1 MEQSIDKIWQL
12 LEKTQKEYAALNL
25 HEAIDYE
32 KFYLYS
38 IISHST
44 AIEGSSLSE
53 LDTQL
58 LLDDGIVNSSKTMIE
73 HLMNLDLKKA
83 YDFAIEEAKKK
94 TKITPDFL
102 KEMNSLVLKNTG
114 GIVNA
119 AGGTFD
125 SSKGDFRRCTVF
137 AGGVPYMDFQ
147 KVIPKT
153 EILCKEINK
162 VLDATKTLK
171 DIYNLSF
178 DAHLNLVTIHPWAD
192 GNGRTSRLLM
202 NYIQFYNDVVPSKL
216 LQEEKQAYIQALNK
230 SRSEETPEAFREFMA
245 KQHLQ
250 TLKQEID
257 NYRQNLHKSNNFTLL
272 F

>member
-12 LEKTQKEYAALNL
+12 LEQTIEEYAALKL
-25 HEAIDYE
+25 HEVIDYE

-44 AIEGSSLSE
+44 AIEGSTLSE

-58 LLDDGIVNSSKTMIE
+58 LLDDGIVNSSKTMVE
-73 HLMNLDLKKA
+73 HLMNLDLKRA
-83 YDFAIEEAKKK
+83 YDFAMEQARHK

-114 GIVNA
+114 GIINSA
-119 AGGTFD
+119 MGTFD
-125 SSKGDFRRCTVF
+125 SSKGDFRLCSVS
-137 AGGVPYMDFQ
+137 AGGKAYMDYQ
-147 KVIPKT
+147 KVIPET
-153 EILCKEINK
+153 EILCQEINK
-162 VLDATKTLK
+162 KLDHTKTLK

-216 LQEEKQAYIQALNK
+216 HQGEKEQYFQALIK
-230 SRSEETPEAFREFMA
+230 SRSEETPSVFREFMA

-250 TLKQEID
+250 TLRQEID
-257 NYRQNLHKSNNFTLL
+257 NYREGQRSSNKFTLL